1 MPLPGVTRLCG
12 AKCRDGHACTNP
24 AMPNGRCRKHA
35 GKARSGIAHPNY
47 KTGRWSEHLPAR
59 MRARYEAAVGDPEL
73 LDMGQDIAMLDA
85 RLADLLARVDKG
97 EAGALW
103 QTVNQDF
110 RALRNAITL
119 GDANALKVALDD
131 LGRVIAA
138 GSQDYAA
145 WSEIRGLLDQR
156 RRTVESQQK
165 LLVAKNQIITADQ
178 AMLLAQALMSAVRLA
193 VTDAAVLQRVQLEF
207 DRLMTMPERDNK
219 SKPGLMP

>member
-1 MPLPGVTRLCG
+1 
-12 AKCRDGHACTNP
+12 
-24 AMPNGRCRKHA
+24 
-35 GKARSGIAHPNY
+35 
-47 KTGRWSEHLPAR
+47 